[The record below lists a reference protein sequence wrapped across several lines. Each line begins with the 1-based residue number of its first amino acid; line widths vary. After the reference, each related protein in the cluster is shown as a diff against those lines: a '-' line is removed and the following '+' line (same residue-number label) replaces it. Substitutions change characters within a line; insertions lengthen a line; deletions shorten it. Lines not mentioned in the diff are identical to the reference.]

1 MKLKTNS
8 LVCECGGTGYIP
20 FIMNGKS
27 YVKKCYCLFR
37 GIKLSKFGSEYVDK
51 GLDNWVPKNK
61 SQIDILKI
69 IINKPKENYFIW
81 GNVRLGKTHLLAGI
95 YEERFQLDDWENT
108 KVFTEEDLLKEI
120 EIEDNW
126 GKVNRKKDLQKK
138 IETREIT
145 SIIIDDVLK
154 ASMENL
160 KKHTNDMQK
169 QSLYYFYEH
178 IAKWNCGLT
187 ISCNYSL
194 KVIYDVYGAAICSRI
209 DERVKSLEIV

>member
-1 MKLKTNS
+1 MTLKINNNI
-8 LVCECGGTGYIP
+8 CECGGTGYIP
-20 FIMNGKS
+20 FTLNGKS

-37 GIKLSKFGSEYVDK
+37 NIKLSKFGSEYIDK
-51 GLDNWVPKNK
+51 DLTNWKPKSKN
-61 SQIDILKI
+61 QEGILSI
-69 IINKPKENYFIW
+69 IKKNPKENYFIW
-81 GNVRLGKTHLLAGI
+81 GEVRLGKTHLLAGI
-95 YEERFQLDDWENT
+95 YEERFKLNDWENT

-145 SIIIDDVLK
+145 SIIIDDMLK

-169 QSLYYFYEH
+169 QSLYYFYEN
-178 IAKWNCGLT
+178 IAKWDCGLT

-194 KVIYDVYGAAICSRI
+194 KIVLDVYGAAICSRI
-209 DERVKSLEIV
+209 DERVKSLQII